1 MTHDNLMRFGKAY
14 AEGLA
19 KGLSSTKLDRKNDE
33 LIWKQDAID
42 VVQKWFDR
50 IELCGD
56 ICIDGLISLPS
67 AQPEIIYC
75 KDCVK
80 HNKGHGYYY
89 DGTVIGIKDCCP
101 LVEIRG
107 RAQGHEFD
115 YQFCAYAERKEDE
128 ID

>member
-1 MTHDNLMRFGKAY
+1 MR
-14 AEGLA
+14 
-19 KGLSSTKLDRKNDE
+19 
-33 LIWKQDAID
+33 LIDADAAID
-42 VVQKWFDR
+42 ALTEYGNGRAVHIGVEEAVRR
-50 IELCGD
+50 IEQ
-56 ICIDGLISLPS
+56 LPS
-67 AQPEIIYC
+67 AQPKIIYC

-115 YQFCAYAERKEDE
+115 YQFCAYAERRQDV
-128 ID
+128 